1 MADKIRVKITG
12 VNFAYD
18 SENVNV
24 ETAILKFELVDP
36 INQFYGNGSVNMPK
50 EDYFNNTEGM
60 PGLEKFTRSY
70 LVGRFNDETAKT
82 E

>member
-1 MADKIRVKITG
+1 MVDKIRVKITG

-18 SENVNV
+18 SENINV

-50 EDYFNNTEGM
+50 EDYFANTEGM
-60 PGLEKFTRSY
+60 PGLEKFTRAY
-70 LVGRFNDETAKT
+70 LVGRFTEESAET